1 MLPASGS
8 GPQTIPSSAQVANF
22 SAGNPPRMWFNRFP
36 LKSRHASRS
45 QKRLWGAAL
54 FLGAEAFEE
63 VSFEDPGCE
72 QRNYNS
78 GGEVVIAGSGAI
90 AGSDAIAAVG

>member
-1 MLPASGS
+1 VVQQIPFEEPPRFSEPEAPSGS
-8 GPQTIPSSAQVANF
+8 
-22 SAGNPPRMWFNRFP
+22 
-36 LKSRHASRS
+36 RS
-45 QKRLWGAAL
+45 

-72 QRNYNS
+72 QRNHNS

-90 AGSDAIAAVG
+90 AGPDAIAAVG